1 MPQRPVIPNAPVTED
16 PAMTTTD
23 RRGLMLGLGSA
34 ALLGA
39 TAPAGAGQSM
49 LPMAAAGTA
58 ATLRAAPLDDAA
70 LMHTFMKLRG
80 ATDGRLTIGWMDAVN
95 YAFID
100 GETWPMYR
108 LLAATWQTFR
118 KLSDTLY
125 ESRSLEV
132 AHFVDMQ
139 DGALL
144 QKLTMPVSGAV
155 VDVPAYRAGP
165 SVGKVALRLDETRD
179 FRMASEGKDGASFF
193 RTGKAMASQLV
204 SQPEREGELFSV
216 REDLNTRILPATPG
230 ERGFFYREWTI
241 WKGPW
246 KALANPSVHSV
257 PTEVIYSAATA
268 WRPWMKMGNGPGNTL
283 QNGRGGKVER
293 VQDLPPELLRLT
305 KQVHPDL
312 VRDGAGVLAG

>member
-1 MPQRPVIPNAPVTED
+1 
-16 PAMTTTD
+16 MTTTD
-23 RRGLMLGLGSA
+23 RRSLMLGLGSA
-34 ALLGA
+34 TLLGA
-39 TAPAGAGQSM
+39 TARAAQKPG
-49 LPMAAAGTA
+49 AAGTA
-58 ATLRAAPLDDAA
+58 STLRAVPLDDAT
-70 LMHTFMKLRG
+70 LMNRFMKLRG

-118 KLSDTLY
+118 QVSDVQY

-132 AHFVDMQ
+132 AHFVDINT
-139 DGALL
+139 GALL
-144 QKLTMPVSGAV
+144 KQLTMPVSGAV
-155 VDVPAYRAGP
+155 VEVPPYRAGP
-165 SVGKVALRLDETRD
+165 SVGKVALRLEETRD
-179 FRMASEGKDGASFF
+179 FTMASEGKDGSSFF
-193 RTGKAMASQLV
+193 RTGKAVAGQLV

-216 REDLNTRILPATPG
+216 REDLNTRVLPAAPG

-246 KALANPSVHSV
+246 KAVSDPAVHNA

-293 VQDLPPELLRLT
+293 PEDLPPQLLRLT
-305 KQVHPDL
+305 RQVHPDL
-312 VRDGAGVLAG
+312 VENGAAVLAAAKPTGKS